1 MNQEN
6 YNDQEII
13 DLIGDLER
21 VGHGQTLKI
30 SLCFDVNPNEYLYTN
45 IQMFRDAYFK
55 ENSLSPETKIFHH
68 VESGGV
74 STKDKHIFTISGHSS
89 DVRKIQKDIPSF
101 SWINPDS
108 IELISEEWQDK

>member
-45 IQMFRDAYFK
+45 IPKFRDAYF
-55 ENSLSPETKIFHH
+55 ERNSFSPGTEISHQ

-74 STKDKHIFTISGHSS
+74 STKDKHIFTISGPSS
-89 DVRKIQKDIPSF
+89 DVRKIQDDMNLF

-108 IELISEEWQDK
+108 IQLISEEWTR